1 MASLVLTDSSQL
13 TSDSQHLVIMKKNT
27 LVCQFASPLDVDTH
41 NKPEAVVLEGK
52 YWKRKLAAVTAEYKK
67 WRMFYRNRFMGWGTK
82 DGSDLLAEM
91 DMFDWQP
98 HSNDSLHSMGSM
110 MVDEDYM
117 EFMSDTLF
125 TSITY
130 NQPFAFPDTREIT
143 RGTNIADFMQPSL
156 VQLQPNLD
164 DFMDTLE
171 PLQELLSSRL
181 PPVPEEP
188 PSELEYR
195 SIRHMGH
202 SFPELDLLG
211 SNLQSLEHLQHQQHM
226 EQLQQMQQQQQHQ
239 QQQQT
244 EAQCSAVVY
253 APSVINQSYR
263 STTPQ
268 DFNQVHVQH
277 QQQTGIMDRVSKSR
291 PPRSVQNNRLLQQQ
305 QRQQQSVPYQQQ
317 QQTGLTQSSTYQ
329 GFAIPEVQPQPLQG
343 MRVVSSPSSQ
353 QQQSPVSLRGL
364 PATSQPVYKAPSPQP
379 PSMQPY
385 KFTTQQQNFRYLQLG
400 AVLIILSWSS
410 FLIPAPEVTQVDS
423 IAVQDRGP
431 NLNRLF
437 SPTSTQSYK
446 VYNLSVSPPVSSIPE
461 ATITSPALSPLQ
473 YNQLNK
479 RSHSGSALGM
489 GSVVAQH
496 QQHQHQRK
504 HPPPLVSSSSDS
516 ALNTTLS
523 TGGLQPLLAHL
534 LTTSM
539 YQPPPPCDGLGNRHT
554 SGLYNFTA
562 ADKSGL
568 KTSSVVPILP
578 MPSGAAPGPKT
589 TTALLITTPVS
600 MTSMQ
605 PSGQILLNTMVAP
618 SCNRGADSP
627 SDSSAVPSPASLNI
641 SPLSSPLNLGSPL
654 SPQKQIQPRQDSER
668 AHYRSPKNINAAPP
682 KEHRRMG
689 HINAEQK
696 RRCNIKNGFDML
708 HSLIPQL
715 NQNPNAKL
723 SKAAMLQKGADHIR
737 QLRSDRSQLREEM
750 ESLKKQIESL
760 NAAISNCQSM
770 LPATGAPVSRQRS
783 SKMKEMFDEYV
794 RFSILFEPLLVS
806 FNQMVSTASLED
818 LFRSTLLW
826 VEQHSVL
833 NSLRYLS
840 TATDIMTDP
849 SKLPEEARRASAKPS
864 VRIENS
870 HS

>member
-1 MASLVLTDSSQL
+1 MVASLRKSIVTAQ
-13 TSDSQHLVIMKKNT
+13 
-27 LVCQFASPLDVDTH
+27 SPDLGFILSELIREERKTARTLDV
-41 NKPEAVVLEGK
+41 
-52 YWKRKLAAVTAEYKK
+52 
-67 WRMFYRNRFMGWGTK
+67 
-82 DGSDLLAEM
+82 
-91 DMFDWQP
+91 
-98 HSNDSLHSMGSM
+98 
-110 MVDEDYM
+110 
-117 EFMSDTLF
+117 
-125 TSITY
+125 
-130 NQPFAFPDTREIT
+130 
-143 RGTNIADFMQPSL
+143 
-156 VQLQPNLD
+156 
-164 DFMDTLE
+164 
-171 PLQELLSSRL
+171 
-181 PPVPEEP
+181 VP
-188 PSELEYR
+188 
-195 SIRHMGH
+195 
-202 SFPELDLLG
+202 
-211 SNLQSLEHLQHQQHM
+211 
-226 EQLQQMQQQQQHQ
+226 
-239 QQQQT
+239 
-244 EAQCSAVVY
+244 
-253 APSVINQSYR
+253 
-263 STTPQ
+263 
-268 DFNQVHVQH
+268 
-277 QQQTGIMDRVSKSR
+277 
-291 PPRSVQNNRLLQQQ
+291 
-305 QRQQQSVPYQQQ
+305 
-317 QQTGLTQSSTYQ
+317 
-329 GFAIPEVQPQPLQG
+329 
-343 MRVVSSPSSQ
+343 
-353 QQQSPVSLRGL
+353 
-364 PATSQPVYKAPSPQP
+364 
-379 PSMQPY
+379 
-385 KFTTQQQNFRYLQLG
+385 
-400 AVLIILSWSS
+400 
-410 FLIPAPEVTQVDS
+410 
-423 IAVQDRGP
+423 
-431 NLNRLF
+431 
-437 SPTSTQSYK
+437 
-446 VYNLSVSPPVSSIPE
+446 
-461 ATITSPALSPLQ
+461 

-489 GSVVAQH
+489 GGVVAQH
-496 QQHQHQRK
+496 QQHQHHRK
-504 HPPPLVSSSSDS
+504 HPPALVSSSSDS

-534 LTTSM
+534 LTT
-539 YQPPPPCDGLGNRHT
+539 NT
-554 SGLYNFTA
+554 TGLYNFTA
-562 ADKSGL
+562 ADKSGM

-605 PSGQILLNTMVAP
+605 PSSGQILLNTMVAS

-654 SPQKQIQPRQDSER
+654 SPQKQIQPRQDSDR

-750 ESLKKQIESL
+750 DSLKQQIESL

-794 RFSILFEPLLVS
+794 RVRTLENWNVLQPDGFDGQPRGSLQIYPAVGGTTLFASQSQTRYKTFHVLKRPDKHRGYGVILVTWWSRGGKVS
-806 FNQMVSTASLED
+806 DFCAGGVRA
-818 LFRSTLLW
+818 
-826 VEQHSVL
+826 VL

-864 VRIENS
+864 ARIENS

>member
-1 MASLVLTDSSQL
+1 
-13 TSDSQHLVIMKKNT
+13 
-27 LVCQFASPLDVDTH
+27 
-41 NKPEAVVLEGK
+41 
-52 YWKRKLAAVTAEYKK
+52 
-67 WRMFYRNRFMGWGTK
+67 
-82 DGSDLLAEM
+82 M

-181 PPVPEEP
+181 PPVPEES
-188 PSELEYR
+188 PSDLEYR
-195 SIRHMGH
+195 TIRHMGH

-226 EQLQQMQQQQQHQ
+226 EQLQQMQQQQQQQ

-291 PPRSVQNNRLLQQQ
+291 PPRSAQSNRLLQQQ
-305 QRQQQSVPYQQQ
+305 QQSASSYQQQ
-317 QQTGLTQSSTYQ
+317 QAGLTQASSTYQ
-329 GFAIPEVQPQPLQG
+329 GFAIPEVQPQTLQG
-343 MRVVSSPSSQ
+343 MRVSSSPSSQ
-353 QQQSPVSLRGL
+353 QQSPVSVRGL
-364 PATSQPVYKAPSPQP
+364 PATSQPVFKGPSPQP

-385 KFTTQQQNFRYLQLG
+385 KFTTQQQNFR
-400 AVLIILSWSS
+400 
-410 FLIPAPEVTQVDS
+410 
-423 IAVQDRGP
+423 
-431 NLNRLF
+431 F
-437 SPTSTQSYK
+437 SPTSTQNYK
-446 VYNLSVSPPVSSIPE
+446 VYNLSVSPPVSSISE
-461 ATITSPALSPLQ
+461 ATITSPALSPHQVTNISPPLGPSSAEEKFTIPK

-489 GSVVAQH
+489 GGVVAQH
-496 QQHQHQRK
+496 QQHQHHRK
-504 HPPPLVSSSSDS
+504 HPPALVSSSSDS

-534 LTTSM
+534 LTT
-539 YQPPPPCDGLGNRHT
+539 NT
-554 SGLYNFTA
+554 TGLYNFTA
-562 ADKSGL
+562 ADKSGM

-605 PSGQILLNTMVAP
+605 PSSGQILLNTMVAS

-627 SDSSAVPSPASLNI
+627 SDSSTVPSPASLNI

-654 SPQKQIQPRQDSER
+654 SPQKQIQPRQDSDR

-682 KEHRRMG
+682 KAFLALGLWLTFFQEHRRMG

-750 ESLKKQIESL
+750 DSLKQQIESL

-794 RFSILFEPLLVS
+794 RVRTLENWKFWIFSILFEPLLVS

-826 VEQHSVL
+826 VEQHCSLVNLRPAVL

-864 VRIENS
+864 ARIENS